1 MTEGFELDCAQD
13 FAAIEDQQRLYYE
26 ERAALRR
33 IAEGLGSLDDAAL
46 LARSLNHSDLFR
58 GQHEPIR

>member
-1 MTEGFELDCAQD
+1 MTEGFELDSAQD
-13 FAAIEDQQRLYYE
+13 FAAIEDQQRLYDE

-33 IAEGLGSLDDAAL
+33 IPLGLATLEDAAL

-58 GQHEPIR
+58 SQQ